1 MNFGRWRLAIVAF
14 VVFLTGL
21 VFWASG
27 SDEVMETGD
36 KLASI
41 MGPPLTIA
49 GLVAAVVFGVLGLR
63 ANAVRAARDPEQAL
77 EDLARLVGRQWERE
91 AGSRGLTRQD
101 PLDVRWVS
109 TARPVAPSA
118 AEIIGTGAVS
128 GRPVR
133 LKLRGGVGDLAD
145 ALHELPG
152 HQLVVLGEPGSG
164 KTSAAILLTLRLLG
178 RRDPGDL
185 VPVLFSLA
193 SWDPVTQDLDAWMVQ
208 RLAVDHPVF
217 RDRGVHGPDVAR
229 DLIDGGLVL
238 PVLDALDEVPL
249 KADALRGIARFVG
262 RNKPMLL
269 TCRAEDYEEVI
280 RETGAPVGRAAVVE
294 LRPVDAGEAARYLEA
309 GTVAGDE
316 RWQPVVTAL
325 GDEPDGV
332 LARALSTPLA
342 VYLAKTAFT
351 PPSTDPAGLVELPTA
366 AAVEQRLL
374 EAYLPALYPSPEEP
388 RKWLAFLARR
398 LAVQPAAGNLGWWRL
413 FFLLPVPRVV
423 VAASRGA
430 LAGFLYFAITLLS
443 GLVTD
448 VVRSPT
454 WVGTVAA
461 SCAVLVGGVM
471 MGATGGALVGL
482 LRSVLPNAWKA
493 SLPVYVAISWASSLR
508 YLVLGVAIGFAAVTI
523 GDLIASRGTEVSVLA
538 MAGSVFGFG
547 LSTGFLMNRISATAP
562 INPRSSLAADRTATI
577 FVGTTVFLTT
587 IVVFSAVYRSR
598 DEFTGASLVYV
609 IGMAAAVMCVWPMA
623 GAWIDFTVARI
634 WFALCR
640 KLPWHLMDFLEEAH
654 ERGVLR
660 QVGAAY
666 EFRHQRLQ
674 QYFGQK
680 VSIG

>member
-14 VVFLTGL
+14 VVFLIGL
-21 VFWASG
+21 VIWASG
-27 SDEVMETGD
+27 SADVMEKGD

-63 ANAVRAARDPEQAL
+63 ANAVRADRDPEQAL
-77 EDLARLVGRQWERE
+77 EDLARLVTRQWERE

-109 TARPVAPSA
+109 TERPVAPSA
-118 AEIIGTGAVS
+118 AEIIGAGAV
-128 GRPVR
+128 GRPLR

-217 RDRGVHGPDVAR
+217 RDRGVHGLEVAR
-229 DLIDGGLVL
+229 DLIDRGLVL
-238 PVLDALDEVPL
+238 PVLDALDEVAL
-249 KADALRGIARFVG
+249 KADALKGIARFVG
-262 RNKPMLL
+262 RNKPMVL
-269 TCRAEDYEEVI
+269 TCRADDYEDVI
-280 RETGAPVGRAAVVE
+280 QETGAPVGRAAVVE
-294 LRPVDAGEAARYLEA
+294 LKPVDAAEAARYLKA

-316 RWQPVVTAL
+316 RWRPVVAVL

-351 PPSTDPAGLVELPTA
+351 PPATDPAGLLELPSA
-366 AAVEQRLL
+366 SAVEQRLL
-374 EAYLPALYPSPEEP
+374 EAYLPALYPEPAAP

-398 LAVQPAAGNLGWWRL
+398 LAAKPAAENLGWWQVCL
-413 FFLLPVPRVV
+413 LLPAPRVV

-430 LAGFLYFAITLLS
+430 VAGCLLAAVILTKGVFQGDWPAPAQATTIVLWCALFTLGAIS
-443 GLVTD
+443 
-448 VVRSPT
+448 
-454 WVGTVAA
+454 AA
-461 SCAVLVGGVM
+461 A
-471 MGATGGALVGL
+471 AGALVGL
-482 LRSVLPNAWKA
+482 LRTVLPSSRKLPAYLALSWSSVLGNL
-493 SLPVYVAISWASSLR
+493 SFGVLIGVLGITISDALASSGKGTGT
-508 YLVLGVAIGFAAVTI
+508 LVVV
-523 GDLIASRGTEVSVLA
+523 
-538 MAGSVFGFG
+538 GSVFGIG
-547 LSTGFLMNRISATAP
+547 VAGTFLMNRISASAP
-562 INPRSSLAADRTATI
+562 ISPRTSLTGDRGATI
-577 FVGTTVFLTT
+577 FVGTAAFLATSGALFT
-587 IVVFSAVYRSR
+587 LDWLNDELTASAVVS
-598 DEFTGASLVYV
+598 
-609 IGMAAAVMCVWPMA
+609 AVGLAFVVVSIWPMM
-623 GAWIDFTVARI
+623 GVWIDFTVARI